1 MLIKSVLGKK
11 PLWGKDCFF
20 ADTATVIGDV
30 TIGDF
35 CSIWFNTVIRGDVNK
50 IRIGNNVNIQ
60 DGSVVHATYKKT
72 STLIGNYVSIGH
84 NAIIHGCTIDDFVLV
99 GMGSIVMDNSKIS
112 SNTIIAAGSVIIE
125 NTLVEPN
132 SIYGGVPAKKI
143 KNIDESKSK
152 KEIERIAKN
161 YLIYYNWYK

>member
-11 PLWGKDCFF
+11 PLWGRDCFF
-20 ADTATVIGDV
+20 ADTATLVGDV
-30 TIGDF
+30 IIGDF
-35 CSIWFNTVIRGDVNK
+35 CSIWFNSVIRGDVNQ

-72 STLIGNYVSIGH
+72 STTIGSHVSIGH

-99 GMGSIVMDNSKIS
+99 GMGSIVMDQSKIS
-112 SNTIIAAGSVIIE
+112 SNTIIAAGSVITE
-125 NTLVEPN
+125 NTFVEPN
-132 SIYGGVPAKKI
+132 SIYGGIPAKKI
-143 KNIDESKSK
+143 KKIDQSKSR

-161 YLIYYNWYK
+161 YLIYSNWYK

>member
-11 PLWGKDCFF
+11 PLWGSDCFF
-20 ADTATVIGDV
+20 ADTATIIGDV
-30 TIGDF
+30 VLGDF

-72 STLIGNYVSIGH
+72 STSIGNHVSIGH

-99 GMGSIVMDNSKIS
+99 GMGSIVMDHSKIS
-112 SNTIIAAGSVIIE
+112 SNTIIAAGSVITE

-143 KNIDESKSK
+143 KNIDQSESR

-161 YLIYYNWYK
+161 YLIYSNWYK

>member
-11 PLWGKDCFF
+11 PLWGRDCFF
-20 ADTATVIGDV
+20 AETATVIGDV

-72 STLIGNYVSIGH
+72 STSIGNHVSIGH

-112 SNTIIAAGSVIIE
+112 SNTIIAAGSVITE
-125 NTLVEPN
+125 NTFIEPN

-143 KNIDESKSK
+143 KNIDQSKSK
-152 KEIERIAKN
+152 KDIKKIAKN
-161 YLIYYNWYK
+161 YLIYSNWYK

>member
-72 STLIGNYVSIGH
+72 STLIGSHVSIGH

-125 NTLVEPN
+125 NTFVQPN
-132 SIYGGVPAKKI
+132 SIYGGIPAKKI

-152 KEIERIAKN
+152 KEIKRIAKN
-161 YLIYYNWYK
+161 YLIYSNWYK

>member
-11 PLWGKDCFF
+11 PLWGRDCFF
-20 ADTATVIGDV
+20 ADTATVVGDV

-72 STLIGNYVSIGH
+72 STLIGNHVSIGH
-84 NAIIHGCTIDDFVLV
+84 NSIIHGSMIDDFVLV
-99 GMGSIVMDNSKIS
+99 GMGSIVMDRSKIS
-112 SNTIIAAGSVIIE
+112 SNTIIAAGSVVKE
-125 NTLVEPN
+125 NTFVEPN
-132 SIYGGVPAKKI
+132 SIYGGIPAKKI
-143 KNIDESKSK
+143 KDIDQSKSK

-161 YLIYYNWYK
+161 YLIYSKWYK

>member
-60 DGSVVHATYKKT
+60 DGSVVHATYKKAST
-72 STLIGNYVSIGH
+72 SIGSHVSIGH

-152 KEIERIAKN
+152 KGIERIAKN

>member
-11 PLWGKDCFF
+11 PLWGSDCFF
-20 ADTATVIGDV
+20 ADTATIIGDV
-30 TIGDF
+30 VVGDF
-35 CSIWFNTVIRGDVNK
+35 CSIWFNTVIRGDVNP

-72 STLIGNYVSIGH
+72 STSIGNNVSIGH
-84 NAIIHGCTIDDFVLV
+84 DAIIHGCTIDDFVLV
-99 GMGSIVMDNSKIS
+99 GMGSIVMDHSKIS
-112 SNTIIAAGSVIIE
+112 SNTIIAAGSVITE

-143 KNIDESKSK
+143 KNIDQSESR

-161 YLIYYNWYK
+161 YLIYSNWYK

>member
-11 PLWGKDCFF
+11 PLWGSDCFF
-20 ADTATVIGDV
+20 ADTATIIGDV
-30 TIGDF
+30 VIGDF

-72 STLIGNYVSIGH
+72 STSIGNHVSIGH

-99 GMGSIVMDNSKIS
+99 GMGSIVMDHSKIN
-112 SNTIIAAGSVIIE
+112 SNTIIAAGSVITE
-125 NTLVEPN
+125 NSFVEPN
-132 SIYGGVPAKKI
+132 SIYGGIPAKKI
-143 KNIDESKSK
+143 KSIDQSKSR

-161 YLIYYNWYK
+161 YLMYSNWYK